1 MKYHATR
8 LDHVR
13 WRSETLN
20 ADISD
25 TPGMGSFIAFQGR
38 DTAIL
43 GWHSND
49 GKTGDGL
56 SIELERSEAEALHRL
71 LGERLGLT

>member
-13 WRSETLN
+13 WRSETLEC
-20 ADISD
+20 AISEP
-25 TPGMGSFIAFQGR
+25 PGMSTFLAFQGH
-38 DTAIL
+38 DTALL

-49 GKTGDGL
+49 GKTGEGL
-56 SIELERSEAEALHRL
+56 SIEVERSEAEALHRL
-71 LGERLGLT
+71 LGERLGLA